1 MKIQLNKVK
10 ELVKEYHNK
19 LLPTREYKFVFWGVT
34 IIASLIAWYV
44 IAWIDTMNAFGSGS
58 LPAITAY
65 YIVSDA
71 KFPFGIWLMTLV
83 FLDFVILAA
92 VKAVK
97 RKLMADDEEGRNFEI
112 SDSDVYGN
120 SREINEKELKTIC
133 EIKEPIDTTYNILG
147 MAPNSDTKVLS
158 AIPKAMPNGNVAV
171 FGTPGSGKTFTECE
185 NLIVQCIRRRESVVT
200 TDTKGDLWANTAEF
214 ARDNG
219 CVVRRLDLRKPAFS
233 YGWQALKEMRM
244 DGERAQ
250 IFATIVVENCNIAEN
265 YKGFVLQ
272 LLKAVCL
279 YVERSPAISSKER
292 TFGTVY
298 RMISREATS
307 LNSKFEAAKAEV
319 ENHPELEPALEAY
332 GSFQMAS
339 GPLAGNIINNL
350 SASLGIMST
359 KSIQNMLEAD
369 EIDLE
374 LPGKTPCTYYVS
386 MSDQTDSMKFIASLF
401 FSFLILDLVDLAD
414 AQPGQKLKVPCTI
427 LLEEMA
433 QVKIP
438 DLDKKLSTCRSR
450 GISIVMILQ
459 TISQIK
465 KDYKDAWSNMLG
477 DCAILKGIGF
487 NDMDTAEE
495 FSKRIG
501 DATVKVQTD
510 QHSRVF
516 ATLFGSDR
524 YSTGDGRRQYRSA
537 NDLMKMK
544 PRHCIIL
551 WQHYDSLMT
560 RTFGIDRNPA
570 YPYMRHILT
579 TTKVPL
585 NDYCAKQIM
594 RQLEERRVEIMNE
607 WIEQG
612 GSPMWYVHNPVPE
625 DPGPAYST
633 IPPQFMSYDEMEE
646 LALQY
651 SQDHPEINRELEQQ
665 RRADKIGFQLRQK
678 DGVPK
683 ITILKPIRWLS
694 ISQTETPP
702 QQPTPQPTQDSS
714 TSQAAPA
721 TEPVSAPPKQQ
732 PATEPVSAPP
742 KQQPAPEPVSAPPK
756 QQPATEPVSA
766 PPKQQPAPEPVSA
779 PPKQQPATKPVSAP
793 PKQQPATKPVSAPPK
808 QQPVVTELEHCDS
821 MPEYEPQD
829 QPPEYDYNRDPEI
842 PQFVPTNKLPGK
854 KKSPQTKLGEIK
866 NGTNRR
872 KTNGRTMGNS
882 RH

>member
-1 MKIQLNKVK
+1 M
-10 ELVKEYHNK
+10 
-19 LLPTREYKFVFWGVT
+19 
-34 IIASLIAWYV
+34 
-44 IAWIDTMNAFGSGS
+44 
-58 LPAITAY
+58 
-65 YIVSDA
+65 
-71 KFPFGIWLMTLV
+71 
-83 FLDFVILAA
+83 
-92 VKAVK
+92 
-97 RKLMADDEEGRNFEI
+97 
-112 SDSDVYGN
+112 
-120 SREINEKELKTIC
+120 
-133 EIKEPIDTTYNILG
+133 
-147 MAPNSDTKVLS
+147 
-158 AIPKAMPNGNVAV
+158 
-171 FGTPGSGKTFTECE
+171 
-185 NLIVQCIRRRESVVT
+185 
-200 TDTKGDLWANTAEF
+200 
-214 ARDNG
+214 
-219 CVVRRLDLRKPAFS
+219 
-233 YGWQALKEMRM
+233 
-244 DGERAQ
+244 
-250 IFATIVVENCNIAEN
+250 
-265 YKGFVLQ
+265 
-272 LLKAVCL
+272 
-279 YVERSPAISSKER
+279 
-292 TFGTVY
+292 
-298 RMISREATS
+298 
-307 LNSKFEAAKAEV
+307 
-319 ENHPELEPALEAY
+319 
-332 GSFQMAS
+332 
-339 GPLAGNIINNL
+339 
-350 SASLGIMST
+350 
-359 KSIQNMLEAD
+359 
-369 EIDLE
+369 
-374 LPGKTPCTYYVS
+374 
-386 MSDQTDSMKFIASLF
+386 
-401 FSFLILDLVDLAD
+401 
-414 AQPGQKLKVPCTI
+414 
-427 LLEEMA
+427 
-433 QVKIP
+433 
-438 DLDKKLSTCRSR
+438 
-450 GISIVMILQ
+450 
-459 TISQIK
+459 
-465 KDYKDAWSNMLG
+465 
-477 DCAILKGIGF
+477 
-487 NDMDTAEE
+487 
-495 FSKRIG
+495 
-501 DATVKVQTD
+501 QTD

-633 IPPQFMSYDEMEE
+633 IPPQFLSYDEMEE

-651 SQDHPEINRELEQQ
+651 SQDHPEINLELEQQ

-721 TEPVSAPPKQQ
+721 
-732 PATEPVSAPP
+732 
-742 KQQPAPEPVSAPPK
+742 PEPVSAPPK

-793 PKQQPATKPVSAPPK
+793 PKQQP
-808 QQPVVTELEHCDS
+808 VVTELEHCDP